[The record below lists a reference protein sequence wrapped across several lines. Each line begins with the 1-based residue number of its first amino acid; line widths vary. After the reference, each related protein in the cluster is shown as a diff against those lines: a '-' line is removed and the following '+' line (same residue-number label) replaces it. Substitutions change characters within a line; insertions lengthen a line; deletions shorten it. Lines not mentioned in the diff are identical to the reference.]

1 MKIAMSEMNNTVI
14 RIKGRLDITE
24 EKICEPEDVGIETI
38 QVKTLRNM
46 VK

>member
-1 MKIAMSEMNNTVI
+1 MKIAKSEMNNTVI
-14 RIKGRLDITE
+14 RINGRLYIAE